1 MITEYSM
8 TFFRPLELVESILLV
23 LLYKTENIVVVC
35 GVSLLFVLVVFCLFC
50 FANKDYFTYFLE
62 VSALFT

>member
-8 TFFRPLELVESILLV
+8 TLFRPLKRVESLLLV

-35 GVSLLFVLVVFCLFC
+35 GVSLLLLASFYFAKTLEVVF
-50 FANKDYFTYFLE
+50 KT
-62 VSALFT
+62 

>member
-35 GVSLLFVLVVFCLFC
+35 GVSLQFSVFEMPSC
-50 FANKDYFTYFLE
+50 FNRGMIT
-62 VSALFT
+62 

>member
-8 TFFRPLELVESILLV
+8 TLFRPLEHVESILLV

-35 GVSLLFVLVVFCLFC
+35 GVSLLSFF
-50 FANKDYFTYFLE
+50 KRSKLE
-62 VSALFT
+62 IKSFFDHEINSVAT